1 MALPAG
7 AKAQD
12 FDPHGRHRAHPAHP
26 SAPPLPGKHPPP
38 SAPAPA
44 AGGPSQAALI
54 ERYARVVLSQP
65 GAGQVLVV
73 DGGGSLHCALVGD
86 VIAGLAA
93 ANGWSGLVVHGAI
106 RDSGAMAALAI
117 GIKALGT
124 NPRKS
129 GKAGSGEREVTVEF
143 GGVAFRP
150 GHYLYSDEDGIV
162 VSASAL

>member
-1 MALPAG
+1 MGHATADLVDAHGDLQSCDLQFRSFGRAPRFGGAIRTVRCHHDNALLR
-7 AKAQD
+7 Q
-12 FDPHGRHRAHPAHP
+12 
-26 SAPPLPGKHPPP
+26 
-38 SAPAPA
+38 
-44 AGGPSQAALI
+44 
-54 ERYARVVLSQP
+54 VLSQP

-143 GGVAFRP
+143 GGAVFRP